1 MWKGKLRLE
10 ARCAVGGTDLT
21 GGLASVLSVVLIWL
35 TALKEAL
42 SAVLIW
48 LTP

>member
-10 ARCAVGGTDLT
+10 DRCAVRGTDLT
-21 GGLASVLSVVLIWL
+21 GGLASVLSVVLIWR
-35 TALKEAL
+35 TALTEAL